1 MMKQSLISPSDD
13 DSIRGTQSLD
23 RAIGLLKHVVVHGQH
38 GLRMVDLVDA
48 SGMERPTAHRIVQA
62 LMRNGLLSRLE
73 GSKRYVLG
81 EYCRELAAAVADRS
95 DLRSICEPVLQGI
108 SEETGNSAFLIVRMG
123 LDSLCVARS
132 IGSYPIQ
139 VLAVK
144 VGNRQPLGVGA
155 GGLAILATLPKAE
168 RDECIKQ
175 NAARLSRYGALTVST
190 LQALTNATQKRG
202 HAVIGHYSVP
212 GVIGIGVALR
222 NSSGAVLGAITT
234 ASVDSRMSRS
244 EQEQAVSC
252 VERHVQ
258 SVQLKLDTL

>member
-1 MMKQSLISPSDD
+1 
-13 DSIRGTQSLD
+13 
-23 RAIGLLKHVVVHGQH
+23 
-38 GLRMVDLVDA
+38 
-48 SGMERPTAHRIVQA
+48 MERPTVHRMVQA
-62 LMRNGLLSRLE
+62 LMRNGLLRQIE

-81 EYCRELAAAVADRS
+81 EYCRDLAAAFADRS

-108 SEETGNSAFLIVRMG
+108 SEETGDSAFLIVRIG

-132 IGSYPIQ
+132 IGTYPIQ

-168 RDECIKQ
+168 RDECIRQ
-175 NAARLSRYGALTVST
+175 NTARLPRYGALTMST

-212 GVIGIGVALR
+212 GVIGVGLALR
-222 NSSGAVLGAITT
+222 SCNGVVLGAITT

-244 EQEQAVSC
+244 QQDQAVCC